1 MQDPN
6 QTDSRVLLLAEERQ
20 ALLVRLALAARA
32 QQSIDVQYYI
42 WAGDGVGIAVI
53 KQLLLAAQRGV
64 HVRLLVDDIHF
75 IGYDRRVLA
84 LNAYENVEIRAF
96 NPFRYRFR
104 YSPFRSIA
112 EVLSGASRLN
122 HRMHNKVFAVDGNAA
137 IVGGR
142 NLSNEYFG
150 AHPEF
155 NFRDIDLLVEGH
167 AVRDICDSFDE
178 FWDSRWSVPLQELR
192 KHRIKPLVMSDL
204 LADLSPWDRRV
215 FELADEL
222 PTGEEFDQLVDGM
235 RACPV
240 EVLADTPSKLEPS
253 GAYASPV
260 RQKLFAL
267 SAQAESQILVENGY
281 FVPSGDGVERLAQQ
295 VERGVEVEVVTNSL
309 ASNDTGLSHA
319 GYRRYRHALLRC
331 GVKLFELRADAHLG
345 QAFELS
351 ETAQTATGLHS
362 KVAALDRRVAFV
374 GSYNLDPRSAF
385 INTEIGVVVYDQH
398 VAVQLA
404 DEILQVAAPQNSWS
418 LGLSEQG
425 ALFWQHASQHRGREP
440 RAKWTKSIIALVF
453 SWLPVERHL

>member
-6 QTDSRVLLLAEERQ
+6 LKDSRVLLLAEERQ

-32 QQSIDVQYYI
+32 QQRIDVQYYI

-84 LNAYENVEIRAF
+84 LNAYDNVEIRAF

-104 YSPFRSIA
+104 YSPIRSIA

-155 NFRDIDLLVEGH
+155 NFRDIDLLVEGQ
-167 AVRDICDSFDE
+167 AVKDICLSFDE
-178 FWDSRWSVPLQELR
+178 FWDSRWSISLQELH

-204 LADLSPWDRRV
+204 IAGLSPWDKRI

-222 PTGEEFDQLVDGM
+222 PIDDEFDQLEPSM
-235 RACPV
+235 SACVV

-253 GAYASPV
+253 GDYVSPV

-267 SAQAESQILVENGY
+267 SAQAKTQILVENGY

-319 GYRRYRHALLRC
+319 GYRRYRHALLDC
-331 GVKLFELRADAHLG
+331 GVKLFELRVDAHLG

-351 ETAQTATGLHS
+351 EANQTATGLHS
-362 KVAALDRRVAFV
+362 KVAALDREVAFV

-385 INTEIGVVVYDQH
+385 INTEIGVVVYDPV
-398 VAVQLA
+398 VAAQLS
-404 DEILQVAAPQNSWS
+404 DEIKQVSALQNSWC
-418 LGLSEQG
+418 LGLTPQG
-425 ALFWQHASQHRGREP
+425 DLFWQHASQHRDREP
-440 RAKWTKSIIALVF
+440 KAKWTKTLIALVF
-453 SWLPVERHL
+453 SWLPVERQL

>member
-1 MQDPN
+1 VQEPN
-6 QTDSRVLLLAEERQ
+6 LKDSRVLLLAEERQ

-32 QQSIDVQYYI
+32 QQRIDVQYYI

-84 LNAYENVEIRAF
+84 LNAYDNVEIRAF

-104 YSPFRSIA
+104 YQPIRSIA

-155 NFRDIDLLVEGH
+155 NFRDIDLLVEGS
-167 AVRDICDSFDE
+167 AVEDISSSFDE
-178 FWDSRWSVPLQELR
+178 FWNSRWSIPLQELH

-204 LADLSPWDRRV
+204 LADLSTWDKRI

-222 PTGEEFDQLVDGM
+222 PIDDEFDQLVQSM
-235 RACPV
+235 SACVV

-253 GAYASPV
+253 GDYVSPV

-267 SAQAESQILVENGY
+267 SAQARSQILVENGY

-319 GYRRYRHALLRC
+319 GYRRYRHALLGC
-331 GVKLFELRADAHLG
+331 GVKLFELRVDALLG

-351 ETAQTATGLHS
+351 EATQTATGLHS
-362 KVAALDRRVAFV
+362 KVAALDREIAFV

-385 INTEIGVVVYDQH
+385 INTEIGVVVYSRH
-398 VAVQLA
+398 VAAQLA
-404 DEILQVAAPQNSWS
+404 DEIQLMASPQNSWG
-418 LGLSEQG
+418 LGLTAEGS
-425 ALFWQHASQHRGREP
+425 LFWEHVSQHRVREP
-440 RAKWTKSIIALVF
+440 KAKWTKSLIALVF
-453 SWLPVERHL
+453 SWLPVERQL

>member
-6 QTDSRVLLLAEERQ
+6 SKDSRVLLLAEERQ

-32 QQSIDVQYYI
+32 QQRIDVQYYI

-84 LNAYENVEIRAF
+84 LNAYDNVEIRAF

-104 YSPFRSIA
+104 YSPIRSIA

-155 NFRDIDLLVEGH
+155 NFRDIDLLVEGP
-167 AVRDICDSFDE
+167 AVEDICSSFDE
-178 FWDSRWSVPLQELR
+178 FWDSRWSISLQELH

-204 LADLSPWDRRV
+204 IAGLSPWDKRI

-222 PTGEEFDQLVDGM
+222 PIDDEFDQLAPSM
-235 RACPV
+235 SACVV

-253 GAYASPV
+253 GDYVSPV

-267 SAQAESQILVENGY
+267 SAQAKTQILVENGY

-319 GYRRYRHALLRC
+319 GYRRYRHALLGC
-331 GVKLFELRADAHLG
+331 GVKLFELRVDAQLG
-345 QAFELS
+345 EAFELS
-351 ETAQTATGLHS
+351 EAIQTATGLHS
-362 KVAALDRRVAFV
+362 KVAALDREVAFV

-385 INTEIGVVVYDQH
+385 INTEIGVVVYSQH
-398 VAVQLA
+398 VAAQLA
-404 DEILQVAAPQNSWS
+404 DEIQLMASPQNSWG
-418 LGLSEQG
+418 LGLTAKG
-425 ALFWQHASQHRGREP
+425 ALFWEHVSQHRIREP
-440 RAKWTKSIIALVF
+440 KAKWTKSLIALVF
-453 SWLPVERHL
+453 SWLPVERQL

>member
-1 MQDPN
+1 MRSSN
-6 QTDSRVLLLAEERQ
+6 ATDSRVLLLAEERQ
-20 ALLVRLALAARA
+20 ALLVRLALAAAAR
-32 QQSIDVQYYI
+32 QRIDVQYYI

-84 LNAYENVEIRAF
+84 LNAYDNVEIRAF

-104 YSPFRSIA
+104 YSPVRSIA

-155 NFRDIDLLVEGH
+155 NFRDIDLLVEGP
-167 AVRDICDSFDE
+167 AVAQIDRSFDE
-178 FWDSRWSVPLQELR
+178 FWNSRWSIPLQELH

-204 LADLSPWDRRV
+204 LADLSAWDLRV
-215 FELADEL
+215 FERVDALPIEGALVALADSMH
-222 PTGEEFDQLVDGM
+222 VC
-235 RACPV
+235 AV

-253 GAYASPV
+253 GDYVSPV

-267 SAQAESQILVENGY
+267 TAHAESQILVENGY
-281 FVPSGDGVERLAQQ
+281 FVPSGDGVVRLAQQ
-295 VERGVEVEVVTNSL
+295 VERGVEVVVVTNSL

-319 GYRRYRHALLRC
+319 GYKRYRRALLRC
-331 GVKLFELRADAHLG
+331 GVKLFELRVDAQLG
-345 QAFELS
+345 QDFELC
-351 ETAQTATGLHS
+351 EAEQTATGLHS
-362 KVAALDRRVAFV
+362 KVATLDRRIAFV

-385 INTEIGVVVYDQH
+385 INTEIGVVVH
-398 VAVQLA
+398 SEALAEQLS
-404 DEILQVAAPQNSWS
+404 DEILQVAGSLNSW
-418 LGLSEQG
+418 GLKLTARGTLS
-425 ALFWQHASQHRGREP
+425 WQHASQHRAREP
-440 RAKWTKSIIALVF
+440 RAKWSKTLIALVF
-453 SWLPVERHL
+453 SWLPIEKHL